1 MENSTQIVNF
11 TQAKL
16 LAGRVLEFLLP
27 SRCPC
32 CGAKIECHGFLCGR
46 CWGDLVPLA
55 SPYCERCALP
65 FEFEIEGESECGACI
80 KDQPAFDWARAAVS
94 YDELGRSLVF
104 RLKYS
109 GATSV
114 VPAMAQMMALAVTGK
129 KIDVIVP
136 VPLHR
141 WRLLR
146 RRFNQSALLGHAIAK
161 RIDVPN
167 DNFILKRRKSTVSQ
181 GELGKKARYRNVAS
195 AFVVPKEKVADV
207 KGKHVLLVDDVLTTG
222 ATVHECARALKRA
235 GAASVGVVTFAR
247 VGRPIAG

>member
-1 MENSTQIVNF
+1 MENSRQFLNF
-11 TQAKL
+11 AQAKYIG
-16 LAGRVLEFLLP
+16 GRMLEFLLP
-27 SRCPC
+27 ARCPC
-32 CGAKIECHGFLCGR
+32 CGQKIERHGYLCGS

-65 FEFEIEGESECGACI
+65 FEFEIEGESECGACM
-80 KDQPAFDWARAAVS
+80 KDQLAFDWARAAVS

-109 GATSV
+109 GVTSV
-114 VPAMAQMMALAVTGK
+114 VPAMSQMMALAVAEQQ
-129 KIDVIVP
+129 IDMVVP

-146 RRFNQSALLGHAIAK
+146 RRFNQSALLGHAIAE
-161 RIDVPN
+161 RIGVQI
-167 DNFILKRRKSTVSQ
+167 DNFVLTRRKSTVSQ

-195 AFVVPKEKVADV
+195 AFVVPREKAANV
-207 KGKHVLLVDDVLTTG
+207 KGKHVLVVDDVLTTG

-247 VGRPIAG
+247 VGRPVAG